1 MATEN
6 TQMIID
12 NVDALQVRM
21 KEMRKAQ
28 QVILNLAALWAK

>member
-12 NVDALQVRM
+12 NVDALQARM

-28 QVILNLAALWAK
+28 QVILNLAAPWAK